1 MTRTRTLRITDGT
14 REVVIPGDA
23 FAWQFARSGGP
34 GGQHVNRTSTKAM
47 LRFDVA
53 GSPHLPDDV
62 RRRLVARAGSRVAT
76 DGTLVI
82 TSQVHRDQARNVADC
97 LDRLSDLVRRSLAPP
112 KRRRATRTPRSAIA
126 ERLDSKKRRAQ
137 TKRLRQR
144 PDT

>member
-1 MTRTRTLRITDGT
+1 MARPRTLRITDGL
-14 REVVIPGDA
+14 REVVIPSEVID
-23 FAWQFARSGGP
+23 WQFARSGGP

-53 GSPHLPDDV
+53 RSPHLPDDV
-62 RRRLVARAGSRVAT
+62 RRRVVARAGSRVGS

-82 TSQVHRDQARNVADC
+82 TSQVHRDQARNVAEC
-97 LDRLSDLVRRSLAPP
+97 LDKLSDLVRRSLTPP

-126 ERLDSKKRRAQ
+126 DRLESKKRRSH

-144 PDT
+144 PDA